1 MPNIKMKHIPKIIA
15 ATGVAFTVPSP
26 GNVTG
31 YPVFSGS
38 VGTGFVCP
46 CVVAV
51 PCGSS
56 SVPLG
61 ALGEICGLVV
71 GCAEYGGAVVVTTV
85 DAGSPVAGARIVPQL
100 RHSCASVA
108 VAGGPGIC

>member
-1 MPNIKMKHIPKIIA
+1 MSVIAQKPPGVDLPEALIHLSRLIRSTTPKIPNIKMKHIPKIIA

-56 SVPLG
+56 SVL
-61 ALGEICGLVV
+61 
-71 GCAEYGGAVVVTTV
+71 
-85 DAGSPVAGARIVPQL
+85 
-100 RHSCASVA
+100 
-108 VAGGPGIC
+108 